1 MVTHDGVGALAE
13 FARRRAIAYPL
24 LSDAGAE
31 IIPAFGLAS
40 PRYPEGSRFHGVAE
54 SFVAVVDAGGVV
66 RHRFS
71 RPYTGAQTVLD
82 AVAGGGT

>member
-1 MVTHDGVGALAE
+1 MVTHDGVGTLAG
-13 FARRRAIAYPL
+13 FARRRAISYPL
-24 LSDAGAE
+24 LSDADAE

-40 PRYPEGSRFHGVAE
+40 RRYPEGSPFYGVAE
-54 SFVAVVDAGGVV
+54 SFIAVVDAGGVV

-82 AVAGGGT
+82 AVADGGS